1 MNTYINRVASVSF
14 SYFDTGKS
22 PSEDTEPERFYHG
35 FVLGLIV
42 ELADKYRITCNR
54 ESGFGRYDMM
64 LEPLQ
69 HSEDAAIIEFKVCN
83 AKKKQTL
90 EDAVAEALDQIDRMR
105 YAEDLEAKG
114 IPTER
119 IRKYGFAFEGKKI
132 LIG

>member
-1 MNTYINRVASVSF
+1 
-14 SYFDTGKS
+14 
-22 PSEDTEPERFYHG
+22 
-35 FVLGLIV
+35 
-42 ELADKYRITCNR
+42 
-54 ESGFGRYDMM
+54 MM

-69 HSEDAAIIEFKVCN
+69 PSEDAAIIEFKEWN
-83 AKKKQTL
+83 EKKKQTL